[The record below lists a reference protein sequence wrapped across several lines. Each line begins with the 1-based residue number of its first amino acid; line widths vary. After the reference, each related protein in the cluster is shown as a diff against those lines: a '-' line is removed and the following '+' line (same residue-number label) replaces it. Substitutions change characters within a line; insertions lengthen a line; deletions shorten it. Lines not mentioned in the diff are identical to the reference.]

1 MRRWKLHVIL
11 SYTNRKKVTVSFEW
25 QYGIFSLKSHIKF
38 QNRKNLAK
46 QKFLKKEKKKNN
58 VAYERELVFKSKVNL

>member
-1 MRRWKLHVIL
+1 MRRWKLHLIL

-25 QYGIFSLKSHIKF
+25 QYGIFSLKSHVKF
-38 QNRKNLAK
+38 QNKESCETEI
-46 QKFLKKEKKKNN
+46 LKKRKKKKNN